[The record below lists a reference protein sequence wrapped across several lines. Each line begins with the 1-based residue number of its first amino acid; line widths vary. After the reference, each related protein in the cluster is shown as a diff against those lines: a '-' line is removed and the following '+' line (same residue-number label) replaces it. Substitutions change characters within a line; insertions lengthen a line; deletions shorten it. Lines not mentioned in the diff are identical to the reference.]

1 MKSHILMTS
10 MVIASL
16 ATFAAPTA
24 SAACNISDT
33 KCAVNGG
40 KCNIKFINETGLTGK
55 DKGTNLN
62 RTSSAQ
68 TIRVKALKENG
79 NTAGNALSIN
89 AGASKTMNL
98 DKKANKNFDRIRLS
112 SPTMGRVSGST
123 LSCAAVQAVLNGNG
137 TCKVFH
143 GEPPYGAESVEYQ
156 LGYRCD
162 GGKVSGPTG

>member
-1 MKSHILMTS
+1 MKHHILFS
-10 MVIASL
+10 SLSAALIGAFSAPIAS
-16 ATFAAPTA
+16 AQ
-24 SAACNISDT
+24 CDISQT
-33 KCAVNGG
+33 KCALNDG

-68 TIRVKALKENG
+68 IIRVKALKENG
-79 NTAGNALSIN
+79 STAGNALSIN

-162 GGKVSGPTG
+162 SGKVSGPTG